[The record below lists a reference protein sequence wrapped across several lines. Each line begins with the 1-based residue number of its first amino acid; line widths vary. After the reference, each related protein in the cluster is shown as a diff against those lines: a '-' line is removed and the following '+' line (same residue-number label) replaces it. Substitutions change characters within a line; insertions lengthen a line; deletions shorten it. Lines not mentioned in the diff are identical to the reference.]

1 MFTLYKVSLLRNDTS
16 VLLLSKSKINLKF
29 RASTR
34 IAWSCM
40 KLRLFHNLKLL
51 WYTVVRTSRCIQ
63 EWWSSW
69 KSTRE
74 GRMNLKLLKYLFVYV
89 FTLSVCKICILQ
101 SEKTEERCTHAPL
114 HLPSLCTCTLLG
126 WSSSPLP
133 AWVLYGWSLR
143 LNTFL

>member
-69 KSTRE
+69 KSTRK
-74 GRMNLKLLKYLFVYV
+74 GSMNLKLLKYLFVYV
-89 FTLSVCKICILQ
+89 FTLTVCKISILQ
-101 SEKTEERCTHAPL
+101 SKKQKKDVLTPHCTSPLYAPVRFWADPPPPP
-114 HLPSLCTCTLLG
+114 HLPTSVGALWMVPKT
-126 WSSSPLP
+126 
-133 AWVLYGWSLR
+133 
-143 LNTFL
+143 

>member
-1 MFTLYKVSLLRNDTS
+1 MFTLYKVSLLRNCTS
-16 VLLLSKSKINLKF
+16 ILLLSKSKINLKF
-29 RASTR
+29 RANTR

-51 WYTVVRTSRCIQ
+51 WYMVVRASTHTQ
-63 EWWSSW
+63 ERWSSW

-74 GRMNLKLLKYLFVYV
+74 GKMNLKLLKNLFVYV
-89 FTLSVCKICILQ
+89 FTLIVCKICTLH
-101 SEKTEERCTHAPL
+101 SEKTEERCTHAQSHFSPV
-114 HLPSLCTCTLLG
+114 CTCTLLC
-126 WSSSPLP
+126 WPSSLLP